1 VIYAFDTEFIDD
13 GAQFQLVSIGV
24 ARDDGGTLYVE
35 SLEVDWMLADSWV
48 IEHVRPQLEGNAIPR
63 AEMRER
69 LVEFIGDDTPT
80 FFAYYAPSDWVN
92 LFRLFGTLL
101 DLPSGWP
108 RLCFDLKQWQVALG
122 MPALPPD
129 PAGAHK
135 AIDDAVW
142 NLEVYRL
149 LAALDPTGAERMRIL
164 S

>member
-1 VIYAFDTEFIDD
+1 
-13 GAQFQLVSIGV
+13 
-24 ARDDGGTLYVE
+24 
-35 SLEVDWMLADSWV
+35 
-48 IEHVRPQLEGNAIPR
+48 
-63 AEMRER
+63 
-69 LVEFIGDDTPT
+69 
-80 FFAYYAPSDWVN
+80 
-92 LFRLFGTLL
+92 
-101 DLPSGWP
+101 
-108 RLCFDLKQWQVALG
+108 VALG